1 MLGKIFNNQ
10 VLDVLREMALYFWL
24 FPFLAILILRKHLT
38 SGQVRL
44 VYIVLVMFLNELL
57 TRLLRVN
64 EIDNLW
70 VYHIYVPMLFWSV
83 THAYATETTS
93 LKHKRLLKVASVLF
107 SAFCLYESLYLK
119 RIFALNSMSII
130 VASSAYI
137 VMSIVY
143 LRNLLNQDRAIAVY
157 KLPLFWLSSGGIV
170 YYAST
175 FVLFA
180 FYEQIINDSQL
191 FIVGWTLNA
200 VFYLL
205 LIMCYTVGLL
215 KWDK

>member
-93 LKHKRLLKVASVLF
+93 LKHKSLLKVASVLF